1 LMDGFEDYYTKEI
14 LQIPGSP
21 GKTTPSVTTKVTPTK
36 RTPKK

>member
-1 LMDGFEDYYTKEI
+1 MDGFEDYYTKEI

-21 GKTTPSVTTKVTPTK
+21 SKPTPSVTPTK